1 MRAAPANLGALFSP
15 ARDPAAIAL
24 IDLGGESGP
33 REYTY
38 AELDAQADG
47 VARGLRARGLPA
59 GARAAILSANRMEF
73 LAAYL
78 GIMRAGLIAVPVNY
92 RLPPDSIDFI
102 LRDSGA
108 ALVFCDGP
116 RRDAYTVALPSVEFG
131 AGGAG
136 GYARFLDP
144 GPCEAARPADDQPA
158 LFLYT
163 SGSTGRPKGVK
174 ISHAGY
180 LWTVRQRTAST
191 DYGGHCFLVAAPLYH
206 MNALNTI
213 KLALAGQGRLVL
225 MPQFS
230 PAGYLDAIERYRC
243 TWLTAIPTMIALL
256 ARETGALA
264 GADLASVAMVRL
276 GSEPLTQRIADS
288 ARAMFPRAAF
298 GNGYGATE
306 TGALVFGP
314 HPQGLA
320 QPVLSV
326 GYPHPAVQLRLADG
340 ADLDAA
346 TGVLQVRSPALMLG
360 YHGLP
365 EQTAAAMTHDGFYI
379 TGDVMRRDEH
389 GFHYFIGR
397 ADDMFVCGGENIY
410 PGEVEKMLER
420 HPAIVQACIVPLADP
435 LKGMKPVALVVSRPD
450 ATLSEQ
456 EVKDYALA
464 HGPAYQHPR
473 AVRFVA
479 EMPISSTGKVN
490 RKAAALLAAELI
502 AAASPLTQGGHALR
516 R

>member
-1 MRAAPANLGALFSP
+1 
-15 ARDPAAIAL
+15 
-24 IDLGGESGP
+24 
-33 REYTY
+33 
-38 AELDAQADG
+38 
-47 VARGLRARGLPA
+47 
-59 GARAAILSANRMEF
+59 
-73 LAAYL
+73 
-78 GIMRAGLIAVPVNY
+78 
-92 RLPPDSIDFI
+92 
-102 LRDSGA
+102 
-108 ALVFCDGP
+108 
-116 RRDAYTVALPSVEFG
+116 
-131 AGGAG
+131 
-136 GYARFLDP
+136 
-144 GPCEAARPADDQPA
+144 
-158 LFLYT
+158 
-163 SGSTGRPKGVK
+163 
-174 ISHAGY
+174 
-180 LWTVRQRTAST
+180 
-191 DYGGHCFLVAAPLYH
+191 
-206 MNALNTI
+206 
-213 KLALAGQGRLVL
+213 

-256 ARETGALA
+256 AR
-264 GADLASVAMVRL
+264 
-276 GSEPLTQRIADS
+276 
-288 ARAMFPRAAF
+288 
-298 GNGYGATE
+298 E

-420 HPAIVQACIVPLADP
+420 HPAIAQACIVPLADP

-473 AVRFVA
+473 AVRFVD

-490 RKAAALLAAELI
+490 RKAALLAAELI